1 MAWGRRT
8 PSAQTPAWSQD
19 DYHKEFAGKLKEQ
32 IEQGVAPW
40 QKPWK
45 PGEERLPKNIQT
57 DKPYRGGNSV
67 YLSVTQ
73 TAKGYSDHRWA
84 TYKQIKDM
92 GGQVR
97 KGEKATHV
105 LFYKFDDEKE
115 KPQPGAP
122 DASATS
128 PEGKAE
134 KEHTRPPMVRCYAVF
149 NVEQADGLKLER
161 TGEDRER
168 EPEWKAHQTAERVIQ
183 ESGVTVR
190 YERGDRA
197 YYNLQTDRVT
207 LPEREQFA
215 TANGYYQ
222 TALHEL
228 GHATGHP
235 DRMDRD
241 TLKNGVG
248 NFGGVEYAREE
259 LRAEMSAM
267 MTGER
272 VGVGHDGSRGAAYVQ
287 GWIKALEND
296 PKEMYKAAA
305 DAQKI
310 SDYLLRP
317 VREREQATAQ
327 EHGELADKYSAARS
341 PQISHAPT
349 PQPQAHAQER
359 ESGISR

>member
-1 MAWGRRT
+1 MAWGRKHT
-8 PSAQTPAWSQD
+8 AAQRPAWSQD
-19 DYHKEFAGKLKEQ
+19 DYHAAFAGKLKEQ

-45 PGEERLPKNIQT
+45 PGERRLPENVASK
-57 DKPYRGGNSV
+57 KPYRGGNSV

-73 TAKGYSDHRWA
+73 TAKGYSDNRWA

-105 LFYKFDDEKE
+105 LFYKFDDETQKAQD
-115 KPQPGAP
+115 QPDRP
-122 DASATS
+122 TT
-128 PEGKAE
+128 EGKAE
-134 KEHTRPPMVRCYAVF
+134 REHTRPPMVRCYAVF
-149 NVEQADGLKLER
+149 DVAQADGLKLER
-161 TGEDRER
+161 KGDDREH

-183 ESGVTVR
+183 ESGIHVAHV
-190 YERGDRA
+190 RGDRA
-197 YYNLQTDRVT
+197 FYNLQSDTVT

-235 DRMDRD
+235 ERMDRD
-241 TLKNGVG
+241 TLKQGAG
-248 NFGGVEYAREE
+248 HFGSVEYAREE

-287 GWIKALEND
+287 GWLKALEQD
-296 PKEMYKAAA
+296 PKEIYKAAA

-310 SDYLLRP
+310 SDYLMRP
-317 VREREQATAQ
+317 IREHEQTTDK
-327 EHGELADKYSAARS
+327 EHGELAEKYSAARS
-341 PQISHAPT
+341 PQISQT
-349 PQPQAHAQER
+349 PPPQQQPQSHER
-359 ESGISR
+359 EADISR

>member
-1 MAWGRRT
+1 MAWGRSK
-8 PSAQTPAWSQD
+8 SAQTPAWNQD
-19 DYHKEFAGKLKEQ
+19 DYHTEFAGKLKEQ

-45 PGEERLPKNIQT
+45 SGEQRLPKNIQT

-105 LFYKFDDEKE
+105 LFYKFDDAKE

-122 DASATS
+122 DTPATS
-128 PEGKAE
+128 PEGTTEKA
-134 KEHTRPPMVRCYAVF
+134 HTRPPMVRCYAVF
-149 NVEQADGLKLER
+149 NVEQADGLNLER
-161 TGEDRER
+161 QGDDREKA
-168 EPEWKAHQTAERVIQ
+168 PEWKAHQTAERVIH
-183 ESGVTVR
+183 ESGVNVIHQ
-190 YERGDRA
+190 RGDRA
-197 YYNLQTDRVT
+197 FYNMQTDRVT

-248 NFGGVEYAREE
+248 NFGSTEYAREE

-287 GWIKALEND
+287 GWIKAIDDD
-296 PKEMYKAAA
+296 PKEMYKAAS
-305 DAQKI
+305 DAQTI
-310 SDYLLRP
+310 SDYLMRP
-317 VREREQATAQ
+317 IREREQTTEQ
-327 EHGELADKYSAARS
+327 EHGELAEKYSAARS
-341 PQISHAPT
+341 PQISPT
-349 PQPQAHAQER
+349 PPAPPHAHDR
-359 ESGISR
+359 EASISR

>member
-1 MAWGRRT
+1 MPR
-8 PSAQTPAWSQD
+8 
-19 DYHKEFAGKLKEQ
+19 KLKEQ

-73 TAKGYSDHRWA
+73 TAKGYSDNRWA

-105 LFYKFDDEKE
+105 LFYKFDDETQKAQD
-115 KPQPGAP
+115 QPDRP
-122 DASATS
+122 TT
-128 PEGKAE
+128 EGKAE
-134 KEHTRPPMVRCYAVF
+134 REHTRPPMVRCYAVF
-149 NVEQADGLKLER
+149 NVAQADGLQLER
-161 TGEDRER
+161 KGDDREH

-183 ESGVTVR
+183 ESGIHVAHV
-190 YERGDRA
+190 RGDRA
-197 YYNLQTDRVT
+197 FYNLQSDTVT

-235 DRMDRD
+235 ERMDRD
-241 TLKNGVG
+241 TLTHGAG
-248 NFGGVEYAREE
+248 HFGSVEYAREE

-272 VGVGHDGSRGAAYVQ
+272 VGVGHDGSRGAAYVK
-287 GWIKALEND
+287 GWLKALEQD

-310 SDYLLRP
+310 SDYLMRP
-317 VREREQATAQ
+317 IREREQTTDK
-327 EHGELADKYSAARS
+327 EHGELAEKYSAARS
-341 PQISHAPT
+341 PQISQT
-349 PQPQAHAQER
+349 PPPQQPPQSHER
-359 ESGISR
+359 EAGISR